1 MTIKIYVEGGGDG
14 NALRTKCRQGF
25 SEFFRKAGLA
35 GRMPAISACGSRNDA
50 YDSFLTAV
58 RNASRSRELPLLLV
72 DSEGPVT
79 KDVWNHLSDRDKWTK
94 PPEAADNQTYLMI
107 QCMES
112 WFLADQQCLVEFFGK
127 GFNASVLPNNRNIE
141 SINKAAVL
149 KALKDASRQ
158 ADPKGEYQK
167 GRHSFDILGKLDPEK
182 VRKALPSVDRLII
195 FLLG

>member
-14 NALRTKCRQGF
+14 NALRTQCRQGF

-72 DSEGPVT
+72 DSEGPVA
-79 KDVWNHLSDRDKWTK
+79 KDVWNHLSDLDKWTK
-94 PPEAADNQTYLMI
+94 PPDADDNQAYLMI

-112 WFLADQQCLVEFFGK
+112 WFLADSECLGHFFGQN
-127 GFNASVLPNNRNIE
+127 FNATRLPNNRDIE
-141 SINKAAVL
+141 SINKSAVL
-149 KALKDASRQ
+149 NALKDATRQ
-158 ADPKGEYQK
+158 AGPRGEYRK
-167 GRHSFDILGKLDPEK
+167 GRHSFHILGRLDPEK
-182 VRKALPSVDRLII
+182 VRKALPSVDRLIK

>member
-1 MTIKIYVEGGGDG
+1 MTIKIYVEEGGDG

-35 GRMPAISACGSRNDA
+35 ERMPAISACGSRNDA
-50 YDSFLTAV
+50 YDSFRTAV
-58 RNASRSRELPLLLV
+58 RNASRSCELPLLLV
-72 DSEGPVT
+72 DSEGPVA
-79 KDVWNHLSDRDKWTK
+79 KDVWNHLSDLDKWTK
-94 PPEAADNQTYLMI
+94 PPGADDNQAYLMI

-112 WFLADQQCLVEFFGK
+112 WFLADRECLGHFFGQN
-127 GFNASVLPNNRNIE
+127 FNATPLPNNRDIE

-149 KALKDASRQ
+149 KALKDATRQ
-158 ADPKGEYQK
+158 ADPKGEYHK

-182 VRKALPSVDRLII
+182 VRKALPSVDRLIN